1 MDNIAE
7 LGDLPALQ
15 ELNIAGNP
23 LVAVNQRE
31 FLIGL
36 LLFGGI
42 RPAEESMRKILGYS
56 EENRKY
62 KPSAMVIASER
73 HSKLLTA
80 GDETNPHPKPQTPNP
95 KPQTPNPVAGDEKP
109 PHRKPQISY
118 SLSPKTLTRTPSI
131 RLLVSANCC
140 RRNPKPK
147 LQKFHA
153 VFHVSVFRV
162 YEAAACC
169 LAQTAQGWLV
179 TLRSAKPL
187 TCDYA

>member
-1 MDNIAE
+1 MPCLASLDISENRLCSMDNIAE

-80 GDETNPHPKPQTPNP
+80 GDDTNLHPSPQTLNP
-95 KPQTPNPVAGDEKP
+95 KP
-109 PHRKPQISY
+109 S
-118 SLSPKTLTRTPSI
+118 S
-131 RLLVSANCC
+131 
-140 RRNPKPK
+140 
-147 LQKFHA
+147 
-153 VFHVSVFRV
+153 
-162 YEAAACC
+162 
-169 LAQTAQGWLV
+169 W
-179 TLRSAKPL
+179 
-187 TCDYA
+187 

>member
-1 MDNIAE
+1 MPCLTSLDISENRLCSMDNIAE

-80 GDETNPHPKPQTPNP
+80 GDDTNLHPSPQTLNP
-95 KPQTPNPVAGDEKP
+95 KP
-109 PHRKPQISY
+109 S
-118 SLSPKTLTRTPSI
+118 S
-131 RLLVSANCC
+131 
-140 RRNPKPK
+140 
-147 LQKFHA
+147 
-153 VFHVSVFRV
+153 
-162 YEAAACC
+162 
-169 LAQTAQGWLV
+169 W
-179 TLRSAKPL
+179 
-187 TCDYA
+187 

>member
-1 MDNIAE
+1 MPCLASLDISENRLCSMDNIAE

-80 GDETNPHPKPQTPNP
+80 GDETNTHLSPLTPNPKPETPNP
-95 KPQTPNPVAGDEKP
+95 KPQT
-109 PHRKPQISY
+109 Q
-118 SLSPKTLTRTPSI
+118 
-131 RLLVSANCC
+131 
-140 RRNPKPK
+140 
-147 LQKFHA
+147 
-153 VFHVSVFRV
+153 
-162 YEAAACC
+162 
-169 LAQTAQGWLV
+169 
-179 TLRSAKPL
+179 
-187 TCDYA
+187 